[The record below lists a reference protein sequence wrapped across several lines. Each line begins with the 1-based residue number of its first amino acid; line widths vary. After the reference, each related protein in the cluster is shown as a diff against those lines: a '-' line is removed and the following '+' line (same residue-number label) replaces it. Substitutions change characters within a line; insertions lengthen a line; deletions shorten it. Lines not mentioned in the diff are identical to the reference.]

1 MPNVALSSVK
11 LESCFVVKAF
21 VPVSYHC
28 LICSTAAKHSFTF
41 QWLQER
47 KTLHVALHW
56 LLWKLSYIVSFD
68 SYQATNWTKTDLRFC
83 QMDLRVEVNGWS
95 DGILVVLLG
104 FDTCTV
110 GLTYTTWFFVAN
122 NSLNLWLVTL
132 IGENIACMHAGW
144 EIRITPIKWLRLPLP
159 LRSSTVGWECGCH
172 ANIAEHIME
181 TFSPSF

>member
-1 MPNVALSSVK
+1 MLSASTSPTGHHNKKGRTLK
-11 LESCFVVKAF
+11 LVVGSHIHSCLCYV
-21 VPVSYHC
+21 
-28 LICSTAAKHSFTF
+28 
-41 QWLQER
+41 
-47 KTLHVALHW
+47 LHH
-56 LLWKLSYIVSFD
+56 
-68 SYQATNWTKTDLRFC
+68 LRFC

-122 NSLNLWLVTL
+122 NSLNLWPVTL
-132 IGENIACMHAGW
+132 IGENIARMHAEW